1 MTSITILIDK
11 IIQREIKIDEL
22 CRKTDILVMMLIP
35 LKGTRINEKEILK
48 EGRKVEL
55 EQSLV

>member
-1 MTSITILIDK
+1 MIDK

-22 CRKTDILVMMLIP
+22 CRKRDILVMMLIP

-48 EGRKVEL
+48 EGRKVEI